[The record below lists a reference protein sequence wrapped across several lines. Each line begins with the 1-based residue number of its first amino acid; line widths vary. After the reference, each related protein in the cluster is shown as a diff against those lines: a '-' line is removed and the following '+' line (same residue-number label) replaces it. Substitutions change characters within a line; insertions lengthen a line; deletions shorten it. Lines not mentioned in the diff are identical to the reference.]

1 MENKLNTLKDNMTD
15 LCDTIFH
22 GYDSQGLLNVK
33 YNLMN
38 AVEDAFWSYARK
50 NYWIISWDSPLGE
63 DSEDILKSVGF
74 IALWKGI
81 PGHRGEAILFLP
93 KDKYKECPKDI
104 RKWFTEL
111 VRIYHRYEKLL
122 YVFDKYSK
130 FDVEGETNE

>member
-22 GYDSQGLLNVK
+22 GYDSKGLLNVK
-33 YNLMN
+33 STLMN

-81 PGHRGEAILFLP
+81 PGHRGQVDVFLP
-93 KDKYKECPKDI
+93 RNKYKECPNLKKIIETMSRLDN
-104 RKWFTEL
+104 K
-111 VRIYHRYEKLL
+111 YENLNYL
-122 YVFDKYSK
+122 FDKDSII
-130 FDVEGETNE
+130 ETE